1 MSKVIALMTDFG
13 LQDSYVGMMKAVIAG
28 ICPGARVIDITHAIK
43 PQNVRGAAFA
53 LLNSYRYFP
62 AGAVFCVVVDPGVG
76 SERLAIAVKSGQ
88 YHFVGPDNGVL
99 SYALARL
106 GAGYEAVALEAPGF
120 QADAISQTF
129 HGRDIFA
136 PAAAQLAQQPE
147 VFAALGGAL
156 ASIVSLPQPE
166 LDFAKRRVI
175 GEVMHIDRFG
185 NVISSIGAFEWLNE
199 QSLKLTAAWGQDIAP
214 LPINAR
220 GAQITVASHRLQGI
234 ARAYH
239 EVAPGEILALID
251 SSGFLE
257 ISLNQGN
264 AARRLS
270 VQLGDEVM
278 LRLR

>member
-28 ICPGARVIDITHAIK
+28 ICPRARVIDITHAIK

-106 GAGYEAVALEAPGF
+106 GAGYEAVALDF

-136 PAAAQLAQQPE
+136 PAAAQLAQQPG
-147 VFAALGGAL
+147 VFATLGGAL
-156 ASIVSLPQPE
+156 DSIISLPQPE
-166 LDFAKRRVI
+166 LSFAKRRVI

-214 LPINAR
+214 LQINAG
-220 GAQITVASHRLQGI
+220 GAQITVASHCLQGI

-270 VQLGDEVM
+270 LQLGDEVM
-278 LRLR
+278 LRLL